1 MPLAGKPISRYRP
14 YRQQPGWRASHAII
28 KPPLYQFVLLSM
40 LVHALAITL
49 FGAPSGGSREGRAL
63 WGSLQVVLQGAEP
76 EPGPALRLDRSVDR
90 LRAARPRREPAAPK
104 ARVEPTPHIEPT
116 PPRIEPAPP
125 RVEPAPT
132 EAPPFSMPP
141 LLDRIIKPDHRLE
154 PRAPLKVPPPTAVQ
168 RPPAPI
174 IPAPSP
180 AAPQPPVAEERPAP
194 RAARVPAAA
203 PLVPAPL

>member
-76 EPGPALRLDRSVDR
+76 EAGPALRLDRSVDR
-90 LRAARPRREPAAPK
+90 LRAAPK
-104 ARVEPTPHIEPT
+104 ARRAPRVEPV
-116 PPRIEPAPP
+116 APP
-125 RVEPAPT
+125 RVEPPPPSIEPAPK

-141 LLDRIIKPDHRLE
+141 LLDRIVKPDRKLQL
-154 PRAPLKVPPPTAVQ
+154 PAPLKVPPPTAVQ

-174 IPAPSP
+174 IPAQRPAAKPGSP
-180 AAPQPPVAEERPAP
+180 AVGQPEDDFQIERF
-194 RAARVPAAA
+194 
-203 PLVPAPL
+203 